1 MTAAW
6 ILVLLLVA
14 FVSARLFRSTN
25 MWWTLFTAIVAG
37 LLVGMLSKE
46 VAARSEKNKQT
57 TSITQLVDTNDNQN
71 LICMQSL
78 VETVTEG
85 STVCQTG
92 VASNEEDSKVLSG
105 VFTSNTMINGRDSP
119 EIEDDS

>member
-14 FVSARLFRSTN
+14 FVSARLFRSTT

-46 VAARSEKNKQT
+46 VAVRSEKNKEA
-57 TSITQLVDTNDNQN
+57 TSITQLVNTIDNQN

-92 VASNEEDSKVLSG
+92 VASNDEDSRVLSK
-105 VFTSNTMINGRDSP
+105 VFTSGTAINGRDSP